1 MRIEKVPKVLA
12 LIPDGNRRW
21 AKSHRLNFIRG
32 YSVGVKKFIEFSDW
46 CREYGVR
53 NIIVWAFSTE
63 NFSRPKIEQDALFN
77 IYRKVAHDRK
87 LIDKLHKNRT
97 RFRIV
102 GNRSLLPKDLVS
114 ALHRIEIETGAYKN
128 RVINMLIAYG
138 GRDDILHAAK
148 KVVDEAVRSK
158 VGDVNEAL
166 FRACLI
172 SRDVPDIDL
181 VIRTSGEERLS
192 GFMPWQAVYSEL
204 HFSKKLWPDFTKLDL
219 EGALE
224 DYSNRQR
231 RFGS

>member
-21 AKSHRLNFIRG
+21 ANSHSLNFIRG
-32 YSVGVKKFIEFSDW
+32 YSMGVKKFIEFSDW

-53 NIIVWAFSTE
+53 NIVVWAFSTE
-63 NFSRPKIEQDALFN
+63 NFSRPKAEQDALFS
-77 IYRKVAHDRK
+77 IYRKVAHDKGIIKR
-87 LIDKLHKNRT
+87 LHKSKT
-97 RFRIV
+97 RFKII
-102 GNRSLLPKDLVS
+102 GDRSLLPKDLVG
-114 ALHRIEIETGAYKN
+114 ALHKIEVETGAYKN

-138 GRDDILHAAK
+138 GRDDILYAAK
-148 KVVDEAVRSK
+148 KMVNDAVNKK
-158 VGDVNEAL
+158 VGEVNEAI
-166 FRACLI
+166 FRACLLSSDI
-172 SRDVPDIDL
+172 PDIDL

-204 HFSKKLWPDFTKLDL
+204 YFSKKLWPDFTKRDL

-224 DYSNRQR
+224 DYNNRQR

>member
-1 MRIEKVPKVLA
+1 MLA

-21 AKSHRLNFIRG
+21 ARKHSLNFVRG
-32 YSVGVKKFIEFSDW
+32 YGLGVKKFIDFSDW
-46 CREYGVR
+46 CKEYGVR

-63 NFSRPKIEQDALFN
+63 NFERPKEERDALFN
-77 IYRKVAHDRK
+77 IYRKMAR
-87 LIDKLHKNRT
+87 DKEILARLHKNRT

-102 GNRSLLPKDLVS
+102 GDRSMLPRDLAS
-114 ALHRIEIETGAYKN
+114 ALHKIEIETGAYKN
-128 RVINMLIAYG
+128 RAINMLIAYG
-138 GRDDILHAAK
+138 GRADLLHAAK
-148 KVVDEAVRSK
+148 KMVDAAVRKGSNE
-158 VGDVNEAL
+158 VNETL
-166 FRACLI
+166 FRTYLL

-192 GFMPWQAVYSEL
+192 GLMPWQAVYSEL
-204 HFSKKLWPDFTKLDL
+204 HFSKKLWPEFTKRDL